1 MIRVVARFHLRNRTG
16 MAVVLA
22 TLVSLAHAQGAPRP
36 EQLVKWRQSA
46 FEVVAWNTQRLK
58 AALADDESN
67 ARELQSAAN
76 ALAAVAASGLA
87 DLFPRGTEHVKGW
100 RDTSA
105 AAAAFS
111 DAPQFRARSDDFA
124 SAAAR
129 LAQLAAGADRA
140 AIKEQ
145 FAKVA
150 NTCKGCHEK
159 FRETE

>member
-1 MIRVVARFHLRNRTG
+1 MIRHIAGFHLRNRTG

-22 TLVSLAHAQGAPRP
+22 MLASLAHAQGAPRP
-36 EQLVKWRQSA
+36 EQLVKWRQAA
-46 FEVVAWNTQRLK
+46 FEVVAWNTQRIK
-58 AALADDESN
+58 AALANDDTN

-105 AAAAFS
+105 AAAVFS
-111 DAPQFRARSDDFA
+111 DAAQFRARSDDFGH
-124 SAAAR
+124 AAAL

-150 NTCKGCHEK
+150 NTCKGCHDK